1 MFLLIF
7 FMTFINSPKDKIE
20 IQNAWLRTASAGM
33 NTAMFFD
40 IVNNS
45 DKADTLYKV
54 ESDLAELVQI
64 HETYKNGDMMGMR
77 EVKNVVVKPK
87 SNFKFKPGGHH
98 VMFINLKNDIKEGEK
113 SEVTLYFK
121 VAGKMKVEVPIKNMI
136 TE

>member
-7 FMTFINSPKDKIE
+7 LMTFINTPKDKIE
-20 IQNAWLRTASAGM
+20 IQNAWLRTAGAGM

-45 DKADTLYKV
+45 DKPDTLYKV

-77 EVKNVVVKPK
+77 EVKNVVVKPH
-87 SNFKFKPGGHH
+87 STFKFKPGGHH
-98 VMFINLKNDIKEGEK
+98 VMFINLKNDIKEGDK
-113 SEVTLYFK
+113 TEVTFFFK